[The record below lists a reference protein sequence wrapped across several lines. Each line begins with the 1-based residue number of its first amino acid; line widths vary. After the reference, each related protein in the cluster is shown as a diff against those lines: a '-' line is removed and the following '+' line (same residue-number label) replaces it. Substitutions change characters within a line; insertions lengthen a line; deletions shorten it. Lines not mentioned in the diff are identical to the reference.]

1 MERSAAPV
9 RRLVEMLGGASL
21 QGWLSGLWVEVV
33 DSWFPCMCAVCGAA
47 TLQGKCL
54 CAGCAAGV
62 IRLRRGGGGES
73 ALGARGI
80 RGDPNMRK
88 LGGRIGRGR
97 AEGGGGDQTRV
108 GVDVKTGTGFTIA
121 RNCKGTGQDWDGN
134 AARDNVA
141 WGNGAGGGALCVCC
155 SRLFEGAQAAPG
167 EFCGPCA
174 ECARLRPAF
183 VCAVAPVKAAGAV
196 REVVHAF
203 KYEGRRH
210 LCGVLTDWMQ
220 EGLADPRLRSP
231 PVDAWVPVPL
241 HRSRLRTRGFNQAGL
256 LAAEL
261 GRRTGV
267 EVLDVLERVRS
278 TGSQAQLGRDERLGN
293 LRGAF
298 QLKRLRPGW
307 GAAPGEAPS
316 ISGRHLVLVDDVLTT
331 GATLDACAR
340 ALLES
345 NPGSVRA
352 LTVARG

>member
-1 MERSAAPV
+1 MRQVA
-9 RRLVEMLGGASL
+9 EMLRGVPL
-21 QGWLSGLWVEVV
+21 RGWLAGVWAEVV
-33 DSWFPCMCAVCGAA
+33 DAWFPCMCAVCGAA
-47 TLQGKCL
+47 TRLGGFL
-54 CAGCAAGV
+54 CDGCAIGV
-62 IRLRRGGGGES
+62 IRLRRAGGVQLTQGDCTTGGSRGEGVGQ
-73 ALGARGI
+73 AGGNWGEKKEKGAGE
-80 RGDPNMRK
+80 MKRK
-88 LGGRIGRGR
+88 
-97 AEGGGGDQTRV
+97 EGGGLFSGPPFSGPPIAITGREEG
-108 GVDVKTGTGFTIA
+108 GVN
-121 RNCKGTGQDWDGN
+121 RRGN
-134 AARDNVA
+134 ATR
-141 WGNGAGGGALCVCC
+141 GGALCVCC
-155 SRLFEGAQAAPG
+155 SRLFEGAEAAHG

-174 ECARLRPAF
+174 ECTRLRPAF
-183 VCAVAPVKAAGAV
+183 LCAVAPVKAAGAV

-210 LCGVLTDWMQ
+210 LCKLLADWMQ
-220 EGLADPRLRSP
+220 EGLADPRLCSP
-231 PVDAWVPVPL
+231 PVEALVPVPL

-298 QLKRLRPGW
+298 QLKRTRLGADSVRR
-307 GAAPGEAPS
+307 GAAS
-316 ISGRHLVLVDDVLTT
+316 IAGRHIVLVDDVLTT

>member
-1 MERSAAPV
+1 
-9 RRLVEMLGGASL
+9 
-21 QGWLSGLWVEVV
+21 VEVFKGAPFREWVSEVWEDAV
-33 DSWFPCMCAVCGAA
+33 DSCFPCMCAVCAEA
-47 TLQGKCL
+47 TCRGRFL
-54 CAGCAAGV
+54 CDGCAKGV
-62 IRLRRGGGGES
+62 IRLRQGSGGEIIRGEWRVKGLSESGEEKAKHREHGGGRVGAGVQGKVPGQDEAGE
-73 ALGARGI
+73 AGEAGEAECRARGI
-80 RGDPNMRK
+80 VER
-88 LGGRIGRGR
+88 
-97 AEGGGGDQTRV
+97 
-108 GVDVKTGTGFTIA
+108 
-121 RNCKGTGQDWDGN
+121 
-134 AARDNVA
+134 
-141 WGNGAGGGALCVCC
+141 GGALCVCC
-155 SRLFEGAQAAPG
+155 SRVFEGAEAARG

-174 ECARLRPAF
+174 ECTRLRPAF

-210 LCGVLTDWMQ
+210 LCGLLADWMQ

-231 PVDAWVPVPL
+231 PVEAWVPVPL
-241 HRSRLRTRGFNQAGL
+241 HRSRQRTRGFNQAGL

-278 TGSQAQLGRDERLGN
+278 TGSQAQLGRGERLGN

-298 QLKRLRPGW
+298 QLKRPRL
-307 GAAPGEAPS
+307 GAEAVPGEAAS
-316 ISGRHLVLVDDVLTT
+316 IAGRHIVLVDDVLTT

-352 LTVARG
+352 LAVARG